1 MPRARRYGPAER
13 APPALH
19 ASWWSPHG
27 LVNACLLVAL
37 ALQYG
42 TQPSLNSRFLS
53 AQGVDG
59 RVVVLFTELLKGA
72 LCAASA
78 LRSWRLQRSLLAR
91 SLARAALPAACYL
104 AQNLCLQAAYR
115 DLDSLTFNCLNQT
128 KVVATALTLYL
139 LTRRGQS
146 PQQCLA
152 LLLVVCAGVLLQLKG
167 ESSRKESGGVES
179 VAAFRRGVA
188 VRCGRAGLRSAL
200 TPMHAD
206 LPVCLRPLRPCIHPL
221 AAHPAGQELC

>member
-1 MPRARRYGPAER
+1 MAPRRSAPTPAHV
-13 APPALH
+13 APVSRHPG
-19 ASWWSPHG
+19 WWSPHG
-27 LVNACLLVAL
+27 LVNACLLFAL

-42 TQPSLNSRFLS
+42 TQPTLNSRFLS

-59 RVVVLFTELLKGA
+59 RVVVLVTELLKGA

-78 LRSWRLQRSLLAR
+78 LSSWRAQRSSLLR
-91 SLARAALPAACYL
+91 GLARATLPAACYL

-152 LLLVVCAGVLLQLKG
+152 LLLVICAGVLLQLKG
-167 ESSRKESGGVES
+167 ESSRKESGGAES
-179 VAAFRRGVA
+179 VAAFRRGVV
-188 VRCGRAGLRSAL
+188 VRG
-200 TPMHAD
+200 
-206 LPVCLRPLRPCIHPL
+206 PL
-221 AAHPAGQELC
+221 AD